1 MLALEVMALGKP
13 VIVYIREEDLKFIP
27 EGMKADLPFFKTTP
41 DDIELTIKY
50 VLELPRQNLLEIAKK
65 SRDFVER
72 WHNPLKI
79 AERIK
84 NDIENALKK

>member
-1 MLALEVMALGKP
+1 MNK
-13 VIVYIREEDLKFIP
+13 LKNGIKKSKDK
-27 EGMKADLPFFKTTP
+27 KAN
-41 DDIELTIKY
+41 I
-50 VLELPRQNLLEIAKK
+50 KK

-72 WHNPLKI
+72 WHDPLKI